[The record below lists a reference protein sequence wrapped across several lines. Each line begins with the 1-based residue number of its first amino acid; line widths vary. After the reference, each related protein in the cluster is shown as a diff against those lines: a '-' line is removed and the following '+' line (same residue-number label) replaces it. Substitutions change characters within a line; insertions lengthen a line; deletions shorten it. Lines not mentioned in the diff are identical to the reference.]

1 MCELERKLMA
11 WMDRELAADEAAA
24 VEQHLD
30 ECEACRE
37 RLAKYKNVSETV
49 ASYCDAVFVTA
60 TKRIVPIWVP
70 VLAGAAMLAG
80 AGVLFFMSTPKRIE
94 PIALARVP
102 ALGATTA
109 PRQSPAKGGPQKTA
123 QRQHPL
129 TPVARKMTPY
139 QQGERVEIAIPAEA
153 IFAPGTVPEGM
164 TVIAEMRIA
173 PDGSV
178 QDIRIRQ

>member
-1 MCELERKLMA
+1 
-11 WMDRELAADEAAA
+11 MDGELAAGEAAA
-24 VEQHLD
+24 AEQHLE

-37 RLAKYKNVSETV
+37 RLAQYKNVSKTV
-49 ASYCDAVFVTA
+49 ASYCDAVFMTA
-60 TKRIVPIWVP
+60 TKRVVPIWVP

-80 AGVLFFMSTPKRIE
+80 AGMLFFMSVPKRLE

-102 ALGATTA
+102 VLSATTV
-109 PRQSPAKGGPQKTA
+109 PYQSPGKAALPKTT
-123 QRQHPL
+123 QHQHRIA
-129 TPVARKMTPY
+129 PVARKMAPH
-139 QQGERVEIAIPAEA
+139 QQGERVQIAIPAEA

>member
-1 MCELERKLMA
+1 MCEMERKLIA
-11 WMDRELAADEAAA
+11 WMDRELAPAEAAA

-30 ECEACRE
+30 GCEACRE
-37 RLAKYKNVSETV
+37 RLAEYKNVSEKF

-70 VLAGAAMLAG
+70 VLVGAAMLVVAG
-80 AGVLFFMSTPKRIE
+80 LLFFMSVPKRIE
-94 PIALARVP
+94 PSAVARVP
-102 ALGATTA
+102 VIGATTA
-109 PRQSPAKGGPQKTA
+109 PDQSQAKAPLQKTTE
-123 QRQHPL
+123 RQHRIA
-129 TPVARKMTPY
+129 PVARKMAPY
-139 QQGERVEIAIPAEA
+139 QQGEKVEIAIPAEA

>member
-1 MCELERKLMA
+1 MERKLIA
-11 WMDRELAADEAAA
+11 WMDGELTADEAAV
-24 VEQHLD
+24 VEQHLE
-30 ECEACRE
+30 ECETCRK

-60 TKRIVPIWVP
+60 TKRTVPIWVP

-80 AGVLFFMSTPKRIE
+80 TGMLFFMSVPKRIE
-94 PIALARVP
+94 PTLARVP
-102 ALGATTA
+102 VLGATTA
-109 PRQSPAKGGPQKTA
+109 PHQSPAKAAPQKTA
-123 QRQHPL
+123 QRQHPIA
-129 TPVARKMTPY
+129 PVARKMAPY

-164 TVIAEMRIA
+164 TVVAEMRIA